1 MITCMKRSIAKL
13 IRPRLGKA
21 VTGISVFLL
30 ALPACAQQFVPQ
42 LLPQPMKIEMK
53 KGEYLRLRHPLDS
66 TLTKDVRS
74 SLDPSLPQEGYV
86 IDVTAGGISVRS
98 HDDSGLR
105 HARTTLC
112 QLAAGGRLPLCH
124 IEDAPRYA
132 WRGCMIDVSR
142 HFFPVSFLKKQVDIL
157 SRYKINI
164 LQLHLT
170 DAGGWRIQIRR
181 YPELTRKA
189 AWRTESDWG
198 RWWDSGKD
206 RQYMSEGAPGA
217 YGGYYTQAELRELV
231 AYAAGKGITVVPEI
245 EMPGHSNE
253 VTAACPGLKCEGNQG
268 AQGDV
273 CPSNEETYRFYCD
286 VLREVMDIFPS
297 HYIHIGGDEAGKEAW
312 RKCPRC
318 IHLAEQLRL
327 ASTDDLQGF
336 LIQRMAAFLKL
347 FGREAIGWDEVLTDK
362 LVRSE
367 PSLGTNMNVMV
378 WRDGKAAREAMLR
391 GHNVILTPG
400 EYYLDRY
407 QDDPRFV
414 PKAFGGYLSLE
425 GLWKYAPGKLALPD
439 SLQSGQTGH
448 ILGVQGNL
456 WTEQI
461 TTPDYAEYMLY
472 PRELAIAERGWSGD
486 RLTYPQLKASILA
499 QAGWMKANHVNA
511 FDLKSA
517 RGDRKETLGPVT
529 HLARQARVTY
539 NSRYA
544 DKYAASGDGSLVDG
558 ILGGWS
564 NNDGRWQGFMQRGDR
579 KKQPLD
585 IVVDLG
591 KVTPLHSITME
602 MMQFDS
608 PWIFFPNTF
617 RISLSDDGAV
627 WREVYRKEQP
637 REHLEKVSVRPWQW
651 KGKDRGRYIHIEAGC
666 DNPGEWIFTDE
677 IIVK

>member
-1 MITCMKRSIAKL
+1 MKTIMNIDISRL
-13 IRPRLGKA
+13 IRSRLSKPVIGLA
-21 VTGISVFLL
+21 ALFLS
-30 ALPACAQQFVPQ
+30 LPACAQQFVPQ
-42 LLPQPMKIEMK
+42 LLPQPAKVEIR
-53 KGEYLRLRHPLDS
+53 KGAYLKLKQPLDS
-66 TLTKDVRS
+66 TLAKDLRS
-74 SLDPSLPQEGYV
+74 SLDPSLPPEGYV
-86 IDVTAGGISVRS
+86 LDVTADGISVRS
-98 HDDSGLR
+98 RDASGLR
-105 HARTTLC
+105 YARTTLR
-112 QLAAGGRLPLCH
+112 QLAANGRLPLCH

-142 HFFPVSFLKKQVDIL
+142 HFFPVSFLKKQIDVL
-157 SRYKINI
+157 SHYKINR

-170 DAGGWRIQIRR
+170 DGGGWRIEIKR

-206 RQYMSEGAPGA
+206 RRYLSEGAPGA
-217 YGGYYTQAELRELV
+217 YGGYYTQAELKDLV
-231 AYAAGKGITVVPEI
+231 AYAADKGITIVPEI
-245 EMPGHSNE
+245 EMPGHSDE
-253 VTAACPGLKCEGNQG
+253 VTAAYPTLKCEGNQG

-273 CPSNEETYRFYCD
+273 CPSNEETYQFYCNI
-286 VLREVMDIFPS
+286 LREVMDIFPS

-312 RKCPRC
+312 SKCPRC
-318 IHLAEQLRL
+318 IHLAQQLHL
-327 ASTDDLQGF
+327 SSTNDLQGF
-336 LIQRMAAFLKL
+336 LIQRMAGFLKL
-347 FGREAIGWDEVLTDK
+347 FGREAIGWDEVLTDS
-362 LVRSE
+362 LVKSE
-367 PSLGTNMNVMV
+367 PTLGSNMNVMV
-378 WRDGKAAREAMLR
+378 WRGNKAAGEGMLR

-425 GLWKYAPGKLALPD
+425 GLWKYAPERLALPD
-439 SLQSGQTGH
+439 SLQSPHTGH

-486 RLTYPQLKASILA
+486 RLTYPQLKAAILA
-499 QAGWMKANHVNA
+499 QTGWLKENNVNA

-517 RGDRKETLGPVT
+517 HGDRKETLKPVE
-529 HLARQARVTY
+529 HLALNAKVTY

-544 DKYAASGDGSLVDG
+544 DNYAANGEGSLVDG
-558 ILGGWS
+558 ILGGWA
-564 NNDGRWQGFMQRGDR
+564 NNDGRWQGFMQRRDR

-585 IVVDLG
+585 IVLDLG
-591 KVTPLHSITME
+591 KVTDLHSITME

-608 PWIFFPNTF
+608 PWIFFPKTF
-617 RISLSDDGAV
+617 RISLSNDGSA
-627 WREVYRKEQP
+627 WREVYRKVQP

-651 KGKDRGRYIHIEAGC
+651 KGKDRGRYIHIEADC

-677 IIVK
+677 VIVR